1 VRYIVSETEEFSMKG
16 EIEDSDTAIEIA
28 RDYADEECL
37 GELGEV
43 IEVRRENKDWVVEFR
58 THTFADTY
66 KHRVRLSSV
75 GNVFLHDRTDRRE

>member
-43 IEVRRENKDWVVEFR
+43 IDARRENKDTARRIYTRCDRYCSSDE
-58 THTFADTY
+58 
-66 KHRVRLSSV
+66 RVNAALETVR
-75 GNVFLHDRTDRRE
+75 